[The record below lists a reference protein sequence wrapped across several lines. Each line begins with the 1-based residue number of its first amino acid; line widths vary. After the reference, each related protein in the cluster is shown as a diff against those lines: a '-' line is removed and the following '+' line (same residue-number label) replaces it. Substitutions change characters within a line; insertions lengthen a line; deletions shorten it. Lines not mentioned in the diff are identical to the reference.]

1 MSRYG
6 VWTFWARLFSMG
18 LVNEGID
25 MKEGNL
31 EIGIAI
37 LLHDD

>member
-1 MSRYG
+1 M
-6 VWTFWARLFSMG
+6 VWLTVALCRLFSMG